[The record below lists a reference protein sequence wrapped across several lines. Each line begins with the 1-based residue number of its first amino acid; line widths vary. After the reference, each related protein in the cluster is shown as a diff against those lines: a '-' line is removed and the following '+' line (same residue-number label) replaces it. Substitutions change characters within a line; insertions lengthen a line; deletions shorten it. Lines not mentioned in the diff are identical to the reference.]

1 MILWA
6 LKQLVVWSIVGAFA
20 IVIWGDKAGIET
32 VFRRVVA
39 SAATTSDEATVAAA
53 TADGGSRVLTL
64 RVGAGGHFWVDAE
77 VNGNSV
83 RFVVDTGASSVVLS
97 AEDAERAGLRL
108 SPRDYTALHRTAGGI
123 VKAAPVTLR
132 EVSIGALGLR
142 DVEASV
148 NPALTGV
155 SLLGMTFLN
164 RLDGYEVRGD
174 TLNLYW

>member
-20 IVIWGDKAGIET
+20 IVIWGDKAGVET
-32 VFRRVVA
+32 VFRRMVA

-53 TADGGSRVLTL
+53 ATNGGRVLTL

-77 VNGNSV
+77 VNGNPV

-108 SPRDYTALHRTAGGI
+108 SSRDYTALHRTAGGI

-174 TLNLYW
+174 RLMLYW